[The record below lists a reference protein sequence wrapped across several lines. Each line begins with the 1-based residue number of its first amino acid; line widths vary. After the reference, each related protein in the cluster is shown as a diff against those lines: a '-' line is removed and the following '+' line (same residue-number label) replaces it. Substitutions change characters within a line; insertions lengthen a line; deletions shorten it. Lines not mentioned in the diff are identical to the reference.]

1 MARIEQYK
9 KLTTRER
16 QNRYFSEEFRKAKV
30 REIEQNLS
38 TVTEIK
44 QTYQVSSTTIYK
56 WLNKYSTMRKKQE
69 RQVVESQSDTR
80 KIQQLKEQVRALEQ
94 ALGQKQLLIDFQS
107 KMLELAEEEYG
118 IDIKKK
124 LEGKLYYGSGTTEE
138 NTPTK

>member
-9 KLTTRER
+9 KLTTRQR

-44 QTYQVSSTTIYK
+44 QEYQISYSTIYK
-56 WLNKYSTMRKKQE
+56 WLHKYSTMRQKQE
-69 RQVVESQSDTR
+69 KQVIESQSDTR
-80 KIQQLKEQVRALEQ
+80 KIQQLKEQVRDLEQ
-94 ALGQKQLLIDFQS
+94 ALGQKQMFIDFQS
-107 KMLELAEEEYG
+107 KMIELAEEEYG

-124 LEGKLYYGSGTTEE
+124 LAGKPYSGSGTTEG
-138 NTPTK
+138 NTDTK

>member
-1 MARIEQYK
+1 MAKIEQYK
-9 KLTTRER
+9 RLTTRQR

-44 QTYQVSSTTIYK
+44 REYQVSYTTIYK

-69 RQVVESQSDTR
+69 RQVIESQSNTR
-80 KIQQLKEQVRALEQ
+80 KIQRLKEQVRALEQ
-94 ALGQKQLLIDFQS
+94 ALGQKQMLIDFQS
-107 KMLELAEEEYG
+107 KMIELAEEEYG

-124 LEGKLYYGSGTTEE
+124 LADKPYSGSGTTEE
-138 NTPTK
+138 NTDTK

>member
-1 MARIEQYK
+1 MAKIEQYK
-9 KLTTRER
+9 RLTTRQR

-44 QTYQVSSTTIYK
+44 QEYQVSYTTIYK
-56 WLNKYSTMRKKQE
+56 WLNKYSTMHKKQE

-80 KIQQLKEQVRALEQ
+80 KIQQLKEQVRVLEQ

-107 KMLELAEEEYG
+107 KMIKLAEEEYG

-124 LEGKLYYGSGTTEE
+124 LAGKPYFGSGTTEE
-138 NTPTK
+138 NTDIK